1 MKWINHKIITFS
13 LVYGATGDL
22 IGSAIAGGASI
33 FPDLIEG
40 KDFQSERW
48 KKRHRTFSHWFL
60 FWACLWFVFFLL
72 ARNILGT
79 NIYSFFTSYKKGLY
93 FPPFSDWFFL
103 GISSNQHN
111 CNFCLNKT
119 FLSYSSFYLLRSKEP
134 DNKKVDLLHTPR
146 VARLGELKK
155 TGAGGEA

>member
-79 NIYSFFTSYKKGLY
+79 NILERFTLYNERVIYYVLFFILTGWVLHIVEDAVSGGIPFLHPTKKVYTFRLFRTGSF
-93 FPPFSDWFFL
+93 WE
-103 GISSNQHN
+103 
-111 CNFCLNKT
+111 
-119 FLSYSSFYLLRSKEP
+119 YLLTSIIAIFVLIK
-134 DNKKVDLLHTPR
+134 LF
-146 VARLGELKK
+146 
-155 TGAGGEA
+155 